1 MEVLPRRNEMTPTKR
16 VVTVQQIPDKVS
28 TANQKKILNYMQ
40 EKCSETER
48 PRFVF
53 DCSLIRDMDT
63 STIQLLLSCLE
74 EVMKC
79 NGDLRLAELRP
90 EAEDTLRLSGVSRL
104 FETYA
109 TVEAAVQSFQKH
121 QASMAP
127 LEIEVEVM
135 NLNSGL
141 AA

>member
-1 MEVLPRRNEMTPTKR
+1 MTPTKR

-28 TANQKKILNYMQ
+28 PANQRKILDYMQ

-53 DCSLIRDMDT
+53 DCSLIRNMDIP
-63 STIQLLLSCLE
+63 TIQLLLSSLE
-74 EVMKC
+74 EAMKC
-79 NGDLRLAELRP
+79 NGDLRLAALRP
-90 EAEDTLRLSGVSRL
+90 EAESTLRLSGVSRL

-109 TVEAAVQSFQKH
+109 TTEAAVQSFQKH
-121 QASMAP
+121 TASMAP
-127 LEIEVEVM
+127 LEIEVDVRDI
-135 NLNSGL
+135 NSGL